1 MRTLIIAAL
10 VAVGGAG
17 AAAEQREPKLSLD
30 EASKKAK
37 EAAGGG
43 RVERGELEEEG
54 GALRWSFDVRTGTAA
69 VTQVWLDADT
79 GKLVRLETEQASNRE
94 AYAKTAQ
101 KQLDDLQKRI
111 EELKKEAAGKGEE
124 ARKAAQAKADELEK
138 KRAQAEAD
146 LRQLETTSAERW
158 RRFKAALDRAM
169 IELRKGYDDALSTG
183 TAKSKP

>member
-1 MRTLIIAAL
+1 MRTLILAAMVL
-10 VAVGGAG
+10 SAAG
-17 AAAEQREPKLSLD
+17 ANVFAQREPKLSLD

-43 RVERGELEEEG
+43 RVERGELEEEA
-54 GALRWSFDVRTGTAA
+54 GALRWSFDVRTGTAS

-79 GKLVRLETEQASNRE
+79 GKLVRLETEQPANRE
-94 AYAKTAQ
+94 AYAKSAQ

-111 EELKKEAAGKGEE
+111 DDLKKEASGKTEE
-124 ARKAAQAKADELEK
+124 ARKVAQAKADELEK

-146 LRQLETTSAERW
+146 LRQLESTSQERW

-169 IELRKGYDDALSTG
+169 IELRKGYDDAVSSG